1 MTQHSETR
9 VLQHSPE
16 QLYQL
21 VADVKRY
28 PEFLPWCLAAR
39 IREQN
44 DEKMIAD
51 LIIGFQMFKERFTSY
66 VRLDDDAMEIHV
78 EYAEGPLNIC
88 KIIGSSSRI
97 QRGAKLNFMSI
108 LNLTHA
114 SYRQ

>member
-44 DEKMIAD
+44 DDKMIAD
-51 LIIGFQMFKERFTSY
+51 LIIGFQMFKER
-66 VRLDDDAMEIHV
+66 L
-78 EYAEGPLNIC
+78 PLMC
-88 KIIGSSSRI
+88 
-97 QRGAKLNFMSI
+97 A
-108 LNLTHA
+108 
-114 SYRQ
+114 